1 MTDFFDVLEQQLVAA
16 HRRPE
21 RRRFVAVPW
30 RATIVF
36 AGAVAAAAVVV
47 AAVLALSSPSPQPAA
62 SSPPTQPPQT
72 TPVHPPAPSPIAVIN
87 GTDVTGL
94 ADSTA
99 EALTNNGYRDVVV
112 VTNDAASSSIS
123 DSGVSYEPGHRD
135 LAQSVAA
142 CLEIRPDRVRPMTAR
157 TRSAARQADV
167 AVFLGADRIP

>member
-47 AAVLALSSPSPQPAA
+47 IAVLALSSPSRQPAA

-72 TPVHPPAPSPIAVIN
+72 TPVRPPAPSPIAVIN
-87 GTDVTGL
+87 ETGGTGL
-94 ADSTA
+94 AASTA

-112 VTNDAASSSIS
+112 VTNDGAPAIS
-123 DSGVSYEPGHRD
+123 NSGVSYEPGHRE
-135 LAQSVAA
+135 LAQ
-142 CLEIRPDRVRPMTAR
+142 
-157 TRSAARQADV
+157 
-167 AVFLGADRIP
+167 